1 MKFHTKLEIS
11 PISSCWCCP
20 PPAIHGSHR
29 MCAAKGLS
37 IRLGERLFGVR
48 SLHRD
53 HSAPLSRSRIDR
65 MSFFKKKREMLL
77 RHLPFQCHANSCQT
91 SPRPQRTVL
100 HVCVC
105 AFMCVCRYVCPH
117 FSWICEVALAADAC
131 VCLQGLQL
139 SVALRHESSLD
150 IFEVF
155 DVSWQ
160 PWHVVDSQFAEFAD
174 FAFFLCSLS
183 LLGSLLS
190 ELVHFLSWLRLL
202 GWAWRVCWVLG
213 HMQKTRQFNDST
225 KRKGTKATE
234 AMWYLMLPQNIM
246 PSFPWVCVAHA
257 CKNGKR
263 KATWR
268 ISLRRFASVK
278 DSKSDRVRWETK
290 SKSQNAPT
298 SEDTCFSVGIADS
311 GSKQAPSSLPCG
323 RTFVFSAPLLAPCL
337 QDLGMGIQESGLHNN
352 AYRTHTSH
360 MHSYAS
366 YHFVQK

>member
-20 PPAIHGSHR
+20 PP
-29 MCAAKGLS
+29 
-37 IRLGERLFGVR
+37 RLFTVHIECVR
-48 SLHRD
+48 PRGYQSALVNGSLACVPYIGTTVRPCHVRELTACLSSKRSGKCSWGTY
-53 HSAPLSRSRIDR
+53 HSSAT
-65 MSFFKKKREMLL
+65 
-77 RHLPFQCHANSCQT
+77 QT
-91 SPRPQRTVL
+91 LVKQVL
-100 HVCVC
+100 GPSVRFYMCVC